1 MAWGLR
7 VAVASAPTV
16 VLTIAIVG
24 VTRLGRG
31 TSASPLL
38 VCLFFG
44 LVVAVLFATLAIM
57 NVGFQPRVRGR
68 YLEVGTVLGRQS
80 LDLAAIRRAGWQT
93 GRSGTHM
100 LILSDPVTT
109 LTLSLQF
116 GDPAV
121 TTALRQALLEAG
133 QRGHVLPWRVT
144 NHFGLPRMPGAPR
157 AGHFYLPVFFG
168 IALVSGVAGLLFAYA
183 WR

>member
-1 MAWGLR
+1 MAWGPR
-7 VAVASAPTV
+7 VAIAFAPTV

-38 VCLFFG
+38 FCLFFA
-44 LVVAVLFATLAIM
+44 LVVAVIFATLVIM
-57 NVGFQPRVRGR
+57 NLGFRPRVRGR
-68 YLEVGTVLGRQS
+68 YLEAGTVLGRQS

-100 LILSDPVTT
+100 LLLVDSVSS
-109 LTLSLQF
+109 LTLPLPL
-116 GDPAV
+116 DPAV
-121 TTALRQALLEAG
+121 TAALRQALREAG
-133 QRGHVLPWRVT
+133 QRGRVLPWRVT

-168 IALVSGVAGLLFAYA
+168 VMAVSGVAGLLFAFA